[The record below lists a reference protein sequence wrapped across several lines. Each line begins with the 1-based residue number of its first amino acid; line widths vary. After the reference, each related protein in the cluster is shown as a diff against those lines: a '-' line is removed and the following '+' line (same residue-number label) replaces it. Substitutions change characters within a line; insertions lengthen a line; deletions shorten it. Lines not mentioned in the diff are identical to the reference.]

1 VEQVGQDG
9 QAEKSGGQAGQDGQA
24 RKSEKA
30 GNLIHLA

>member
-1 VEQVGQDG
+1 VGQDG

>member
-1 VEQVGQDG
+1 MGQDG